1 MQVPPGGLG
10 DDLSLRLCFEWEEGN
25 LVTFLSMF
33 RGPTAAAG
41 CEGGGGRTG
50 GWVGWPTGKGPKLNG
65 PVAATSRGLRKNFL
79 LKIKKKLK

>member
-25 LVTFLSMF
+25 LVVVTFLSMF

-41 CEGGGGRTG
+41 CEGGADR
-50 GWVGWPTGKGPKLNG
+50 WVGG
-65 PVAATSRGLRKNFL
+65 VADR
-79 LKIKKKLK
+79 